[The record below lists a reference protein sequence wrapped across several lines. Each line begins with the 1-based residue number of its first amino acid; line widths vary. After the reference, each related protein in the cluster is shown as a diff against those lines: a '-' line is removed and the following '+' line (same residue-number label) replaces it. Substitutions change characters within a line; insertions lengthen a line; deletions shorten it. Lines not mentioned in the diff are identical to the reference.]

1 MNNFI
6 EWILH
11 PQAMIQAAGAWAVVV
26 ACLIVFAETGLLVG
40 FFLPGDS
47 LLFVSGML
55 IASGDIKISI
65 WLFCALIM
73 ASAWLGDQLGYWIG
87 RRTGPA
93 VFKRPNSKVF
103 NHKNVERAHIFF
115 ERYGARAVILAHF
128 VAIMRTF
135 VPVTAGVAELEYAK
149 FLRYNIIGVIG
160 WAWSIPLLGLFLGK
174 NQLIAKN
181 VEIFTAAV
189 VVVSFIPVILEW
201 VKRRR
206 AR

>member
-11 PQAMIQAAGAWAVVV
+11 PQAIIQAAGGWAVLV

-55 IASGDIKISI
+55 IASSDLKVSI
-65 WLFCALIM
+65 WTFCALIM
-73 ASAWLGDQLGYWIG
+73 VSAWLGDQLGYWIG

-103 NHKNVERAHIFF
+103 NHKNVAKAHVFF
-115 ERYGARAVILAHF
+115 EQHGARAVILAHF

-135 VPVTAGVAELEYAK
+135 VPVTAGVAELEYPK
-149 FLRYNIIGVIG
+149 FLRYNIIGVVG
-160 WAWSIPLLGLFLGK
+160 WAWSIPFLGFFLGK

-181 VEIFTAAV
+181 VEIFTATV